1 MPVTGDF
8 DRFFLHLPPFDRE
21 EDFDAFWKNSLA
33 ELKKIP
39 IEPSFTPVNT
49 ARSPFNRFE
58 VTFRGMFRSSVT
70 GSLLI
75 PAGARKSRA
84 VIIIHDYNRPD
95 PYAGYPLDETIA
107 YLFLRLRGHGDERT
121 GEPEKSPGYMADSIG
136 DTAGY
141 YMRGVYLDAYRA
153 IDVLRLNDRLDCSA
167 IGFIGKGLGGAAAV
181 FAAANSSRPT
191 ALVLDTPSFAY
202 LPESQNVSTSEATAE
217 INEYLSLQKTK
228 KKLIKKNLSYFDT
241 INFADRV
248 AGPALFT
255 VGFKDTISPPQ
266 CVFALFNHFKCEK
279 TIEVYPDDGNDAG
292 GAAQFE
298 KSVRWLKE
306 FFNGL

>member
-8 DRFFLHLPPFDRE
+8 DRFFLHLPPLDRE
-21 EDFDAFWKNSLA
+21 EDFDTFWKNSLS

-49 ARSPFNRFE
+49 ARSPFNKFE
-58 VTFRGMFRSSVT
+58 VTFSGMFRSSVS
-70 GSLLI
+70 GSLLV
-75 PAGARKSRA
+75 PSNARKPRA

-95 PYAGYPLDETIA
+95 PYAGYPLDGSIA
-107 YLFLRLRGHGDERT
+107 YFFLRLRGHGDMRAV
-121 GEPEKSPGYMADSIG
+121 EPEKSPGYMADSIG
-136 DTAGY
+136 DAAGY

-167 IGFIGKGLGGAAAV
+167 IGFMGKGLGGAAAV

-202 LPESQNVSTSEATAE
+202 LPESQNVSTGEAAVE
-217 INEYLSLQKTK
+217 INEYLSLQRTK
-228 KKLIKKNLSYFDT
+228 KKLIKKNLSYFDA
-241 INFADRV
+241 INFTDRV

-266 CVFALFNHFKCEK
+266 CVFALFNHLRCEK

-298 KSVRWLKE
+298 KSIRWLIE
-306 FFNGL
+306 FFDGL

>member
-21 EDFDAFWKNSLA
+21 GDFDAFWKNSFS
-33 ELKKIP
+33 ELKRIP

-49 ARSPFNRFE
+49 ARSPFDRFD

-70 GSLLI
+70 GSLLV
-75 PAGARKSRA
+75 PVGVRKSRT
-84 VIIIHDYNRPD
+84 VVIIHDYNSPH
-95 PYAGYPLDETIA
+95 PYAGYPLDENIA
-107 YLFLRLRGHGDERT
+107 YFFLRLRGHGDTPSE
-121 GEPEKSPGYMADSIG
+121 EPEKSPGYMVDSIG

-141 YMRGVYLDAYRA
+141 YMRGVYLDACRT

-217 INEYLSLQKTK
+217 INEYLSLQRTK
-228 KKLIKKNLSYFDT
+228 KKLIKKNLSYFDA

-255 VGFKDTISPPQ
+255 VGFRDTISPPQ

-298 KSVRWLKE
+298 KSIQWLKE
-306 FFNGL
+306 FFNSL

>member
-21 EDFDAFWKNSLA
+21 EDFDSFWKGSIA

-39 IEPSFTPVNT
+39 IEPSFTPLNS
-49 ARSPFNRFE
+49 ARSPFNRFQ
-58 VTFRGMFRSSVT
+58 VTFRGMIRSAVT
-70 GSLLI
+70 GCLLV
-75 PAGARKSRA
+75 PAGSRKARA

-95 PYAGYPLDETIA
+95 PYAGFPLDETTA
-107 YLFLRLRGHGDERT
+107 YFFLRLRGHGESNGT
-121 GEPEKSPGYMADSIG
+121 ETEKSPGYMVDSIT
-136 DTAGY
+136 DINGY

-153 IDVLRLNDRLDCSA
+153 IDVLRLNERLDCSA
-167 IGFIGKGLGGAAAV
+167 MGLMGKGLGGAAAV

-202 LPESQNVSTSEATAE
+202 LGESQNVSTSDATAE
-217 INEYLSLQKTK
+217 INEYLSLQRTK
-228 KKLIKKNLSYFDT
+228 KKLIKKNLSYFDAV
-241 INFADRV
+241 NFADRV
-248 AGPALFT
+248 TGPALFT

-266 CVFALFNHFKCEK
+266 CVFALFNHLKCDK

-298 KSVRWLKE
+298 KSVQWLVE
-306 FFNGL
+306 SLRSL

>member
-21 EDFDAFWKNSLA
+21 QDFDAFWKNLA
-33 ELKKIP
+33 HGAEKIP
-39 IEPSFTPVNT
+39 IEPSFKPVNT

-58 VTFRGMFRSSVT
+58 VTFRGMFRSSVS
-70 GSLLI
+70 GSLFI
-75 PAGARKSRA
+75 PAKARKSRA

-95 PYAGYPLDETIA
+95 PYAGFPLDDSIA
-107 YLFLRLRGHGDERT
+107 YFFLRLRGHGTART
-121 GEPEKSPGYMADSIG
+121 EETEKSPGYMVDSIG

-141 YMRGVYLDAYRA
+141 YMRGVYLDACRA

-202 LPESQNVSTSEATAE
+202 LPESQNVSTGEATAE
-217 INEYLSLQKTK
+217 INEYLSLQRTK
-228 KKLIKKNLSYFDT
+228 KKLIKKNLSYFDS
-241 INFADRV
+241 INFADRIS
-248 AGPALFT
+248 GPALFT

-266 CVFALFNHFKCEK
+266 CVFALFNHLKCEK
-279 TIEVYPDDGNDAG
+279 TIEVYPDDGNEAG

-298 KSVRWLKE
+298 KSVRWLME
-306 FFNGL
+306 FFNAL